1 MLSRGQFHSEMDTLN
16 QDIIQLANLAKSALI
31 KCMDALFN
39 QDIELAKQV
48 VEEDKVIDKEEAAI
62 NDKAI
67 LLIAKQQPVAT
78 DLRRLI
84 IALRVVT
91 DIERMGDN
99 AKNIAKATIRLGDHY
114 LEELPKELKTMR
126 DTALA
131 MLDTAIIAFQQEDI
145 TVAHKLAQMD
155 DKVDKLYKQVVT
167 DMLSK
172 TAINSEEVQYVMQ
185 IAFSARYIERFA
197 DHITNIG
204 ESILFLVKGEIVDLN
219 D

>member
-145 TVAHKLAQMD
+145 TAAHKLAQMD

>member
-1 MLSRGQFHSEMDTLN
+1 MRSREQFHSDLEELN
-16 QDIIQLANLAKSALI
+16 HDIIQLANRANKALRGS
-31 KCMDALFN
+31 MDALFN
-39 QDIELAKQV
+39 QDIDLAKKIIND
-48 VEEDKVIDKEEAAI
+48 DKLIDKEEAAI
-62 NDKAI
+62 NDKVI
-67 LLIAKQQPVAT
+67 LLIAKQSPVAT

-99 AKNIAKATIRLGDHY
+99 AKNIAKAAIRLGNHY
-114 LEELPKELKTMR
+114 QTELPQELVTMR
-126 DTALA
+126 DTSLV
-131 MLDTAIIAFQQEDI
+131 MLETAISAFQNEDI
-145 TVAHKLAQMD
+145 SVAHKLAEMD
-155 DKVDKLYKQVVT
+155 DKVDKLYKNVISN
-167 DMLSK
+167 MLGK
-172 TAINSEEVQYVMQ
+172 TANNSEQVQYVMQ

>member
-1 MLSRGQFHSEMDTLN
+1 
-16 QDIIQLANLAKSALI
+16 
-31 KCMDALFN
+31 MDALFN

-48 VEEDKVIDKEEAAI
+48 VEDDKVIDKEEAAI

-131 MLDTAIIAFQQEDI
+131 MLDTAIMAFQQEDI

-155 DKVDKLYKQVVT
+155 DKVDKHYKQVVT

-185 IAFSARYIERFA
+185 IAFSA
-197 DHITNIG
+197 D
-204 ESILFLVKGEIVDLN
+204 ILNVLRIILQISGKVFYFWLKAK
-219 D
+219 